1 MAAESVAQSL
11 EFLRGSS
18 LLSHQENIEG
28 GDTDGRNWEAA
39 AEERV
44 NSRLPEAKRRNR
56 GDRRW
61 RRIGRSQQV
70 LATSDVL
77 RSSSKYSVPKSSS
90 SSTLSTLLLLLLV
103 SLSFAFLLIHFLLM
117 ECLLFSA
124 TAGDTS
130 SSSFQH
136 LMPFN
141 DSCTRS
147 TGKLSTAI
155 DPLIEKAAWSYARAA
170 ASALSNVP
178 SHTRI
183 PCRVESLISAAN
195 FPHGRFRTPRYDFSF
210 GSSAALL
217 RESTSSSLARI
228 TLRSQASDEDDAFPE
243 ASASI
248 PSSSISSESSMLKGR
263 GTSG

>member
-1 MAAESVAQSL
+1 MNRI
-11 EFLRGSS
+11 LRNKVEKVEYITPFCEDGS
-18 LLSHQENIEG
+18 
-28 GDTDGRNWEAA
+28 
-39 AEERV
+39 RV
-44 NSRLPEAKRRNR
+44 C
-56 GDRRW
+56 
-61 RRIGRSQQV
+61 
-70 LATSDVL
+70 
-77 RSSSKYSVPKSSS
+77 SSKPG
-90 SSTLSTLLLLLLV
+90 V
-103 SLSFAFLLIHFLLM
+103 SARII
-117 ECLLFSA
+117 
-124 TAGDTS
+124 T
-130 SSSFQH
+130 
-136 LMPFN
+136 PFP
-141 DSCTRS
+141 S
-147 TGKLSTAI
+147 STAI

-228 TLRSQASDEDDAFPE
+228 TLRSQASDEGDAFPE
-243 ASASI
+243 ASESI